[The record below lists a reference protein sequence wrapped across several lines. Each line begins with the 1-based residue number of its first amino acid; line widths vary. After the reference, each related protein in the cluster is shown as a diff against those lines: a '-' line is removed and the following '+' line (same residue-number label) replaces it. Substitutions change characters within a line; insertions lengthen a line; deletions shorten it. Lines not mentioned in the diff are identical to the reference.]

1 MIKSLK
7 EIFKGKGKKGNSLSL
22 TSSVS
27 SIDDYEYDEIPVHI
41 HDDSNV
47 VKMKVCDLEDYRDAT
62 DIAVLVE
69 AGYIA
74 IANTI
79 DMEREMNEDYAEI
92 LKYLQDKLAECD
104 GHIVMLAPKKIMAIP
119 NNVIIEKLIKEP
131 EDSDEPSQHTESKS
145 IEEYNE

>member
-7 EIFKGKGKKGNSLSL
+7 EIFKGKKGNSLSL

-92 LKYLQDKLAECD
+92 LKYLQDKLTECD
-104 GHIVMLAPKKIMAIP
+104 GHIVMLAPKK
-119 NNVIIEKLIKEP
+119 
-131 EDSDEPSQHTESKS
+131 
-145 IEEYNE
+145 